1 MDENVRRAVIK
12 VVNMSGFSFN
22 DSANK
27 SEVMPGVKRRLKSG
41 HKPSLRGIE
50 KGKQLRQRLSRE
62 GLLLAFR
69 QFAQILENQA

>member
-1 MDENVRRAVIK
+1 MN
-12 VVNMSGFSFN
+12 GFSFN
-22 DSANK
+22 DSANEN
-27 SEVMPGVKRRLKSG
+27 EVMSGVKIRLKSD
-41 HKPSLRGIE
+41 HKPSLKGIE

>member
-1 MDENVRRAVIK
+1 MN
-12 VVNMSGFSFN
+12 GFSFN

-27 SEVMPGVKRRLKSG
+27 SEVMSGGKTRLKSG
-41 HKPSLRGIE
+41 HKPSLKGIE